1 MKTLSMY
8 KALIHFVVLIIL
20 ISVGCSTIST
30 VDVTPT
36 PVLTPTPERLK
47 LINGEI
53 EACLLISSAEVETI
67 SGIQVT
73 SEIGLMSDPTY
84 CRYISLND
92 GEVIMVTS
100 VTTDTTLKEANKSF
114 SAVESYEMQKM
125 VDTDMAEREPKLFK
139 IQEIDNLGD
148 QAYSKEGTYSNIN
161 VLKNS
166 IVYWFS
172 TNTIEDGGI
181 GYDALMKLA
190 TMALQRAP

>member
-1 MKTLSMY
+1 MY